1 MHAFRLLFVLALW
14 ASQLAAARA
23 DYGLPTVHLSTAGGE
38 DITTRAW
45 HADTRVRLVAADGHT
60 LLDDHH
66 AAVRGRGHSSLSK
79 PKTPFALKLSR
90 AASLLGL
97 PRGRRWV
104 LLANFMDHSLL
115 RNRLALAVAREASS
129 EWTPRGH
136 SVWVVQNGR
145 PMGCYLLTQQ
155 IEAGPNAVQVA
166 RRGGFLVEM
175 DAYPSRRYS
184 FYTPLRRLPVHVKSP
199 RRPTRRQRAHIEAH
213 LAATERALYAER
225 PNLATLDSLLA
236 LDSFV
241 DYYLVQE
248 LCQNAECNGPRSTYL
263 FLARD
268 HRLHAGPAWDF
279 DLAFI
284 DVGLDAGGDLRPARF
299 ARPDVRALTVDSLYA
314 DRAAWFP
321 RLLALPAFRQQLRR
335 RWQSLEPRFAALAD
349 SLTLWASIV
358 APAAEEDQKQ
368 WGAKDPAR
376 FDTYT
381 GFRASMEHLRHTY
394 LRRIDVLR
402 QRFAP
407 SISMSR

>member
-14 ASQLAAARA
+14 ASQLVAARA
-23 DYGLPTVHLSTAGGE
+23 DYGLPTVHLSTADGK

-45 HADTRVRLVAADGHT
+45 HSGTRVRLVAANGHT
-60 LLDDHH
+60 LLDDRR
-66 AAVRGRGHSSLSK
+66 AAVRGRGHSSLGK
-79 PKTPFALKLSR
+79 PKTPFALKLSH
-90 AASLLGL
+90 AARPLGL

-115 RNRLALAVAREASS
+115 RNRLALAVASEAS
-129 EWTPRGH
+129 EDWTPRGH
-136 SVWVVQNGR
+136 LVWVVQNGR

-155 IEAGPNAVQVA
+155 IEVGRNAVHVA
-166 RRGGFLVEM
+166 RRGGFLAEM
-175 DAYPSRRYS
+175 DAYPSTHYS
-184 FYTPLRRLPVHVKSP
+184 FATPLRRLPVHVKSP
-199 RRPTRRQRAHIEAH
+199 RRPTRRQRVRIAEH
-213 LAATERALYAER
+213 LAATERALYAAR
-225 PNLATLDSLLA
+225 PNPATIDSLLS
-236 LDSFV
+236 LHSFA

-314 DRAAWFP
+314 DRAVWFP
-321 RLLALPAFRQQLRR
+321 RLLALPAFEQRLRR
-335 RWQSLEPRFAALAD
+335 RWQSLEPHFVALAD
-349 SLTLWASIV
+349 SLMLWADIV

-376 FDTYT
+376 FDTCL
-381 GFRASMEHLRHTY
+381 GFRASVEHLRRTY

-407 SISMSR
+407 SKSMSR